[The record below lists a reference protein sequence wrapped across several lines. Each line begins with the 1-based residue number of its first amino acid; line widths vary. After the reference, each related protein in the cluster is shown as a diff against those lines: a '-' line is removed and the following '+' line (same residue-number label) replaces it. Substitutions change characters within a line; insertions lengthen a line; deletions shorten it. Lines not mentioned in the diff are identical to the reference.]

1 MLALISDSIEND
13 SLLRRDSLLAYLTFN
28 LQSASIIIASQS
40 TDIVELKFERSIL
53 LLECLPRHDSFLFT
67 LKLGS
72 FYLNDCTAMSDNNKQ
87 KKSLFPRII
96 YPKNSSQ
103 ELTNFHVFELIYEH
117 NPVQSTKTNA
127 KHSGNLIVRSCGLDI
142 IYNLEVFENIK
153 RFFQT
158 SGKAYAR
165 AHKALI
171 RRTKKRTET
180 EIKLNSSYHNSVIHK
195 INFNFEITAPKVIFP
210 QDFYSKNPLV
220 VIFDFGRLALVNRNN
235 NLNLTLAK
243 SLSKQP
249 SVNESEASASLA
261 FGMKKS
267 KTDANFERMTIEP
280 NLSGSSSGDSINR
293 LRRSSVDNSKF
304 KLGAESEEEDEDDIF
319 VTPSSTPTNEKMAKE
334 SEALLNASE
343 CNFENNLYSIYDLY
357 LNDLQTVIGK

>member
-1 MLALISDSIEND
+1 
-13 SLLRRDSLLAYLTFN
+13 
-28 LQSASIIIASQS
+28 
-40 TDIVELKFERSIL
+40 
-53 LLECLPRHDSFLFT
+53 
-67 LKLGS
+67 
-72 FYLNDCTAMSDNNKQ
+72 MSDNNKQ